1 MPAASVCV
9 HSRTY
14 ILIVKVLSAALLH
27 CTVVCTDDYDVVFSR
42 VLDVLP
48 LSAAVNESHAR
59 IMNELKRHGGHGLGF
74 PDLHDEV
81 FQ

>member
-1 MPAASVCV
+1 MTVLWSVCV
-9 HSRTY
+9 
-14 ILIVKVLSAALLH
+14 
-27 CTVVCTDDYDVVFSR
+27 DDYDAVFSR

-48 LSAAVNESHAR
+48 LIAAVNESHAR
-59 IMNELKRHGGHGLGF
+59 TMNELKRHAGHDLGF